1 MNVKVLFIPMKIR
14 RFYHEHLENPSVQT
28 WYSVV
33 SSINISSSCIKIK
46 MMISSNVGGDI
57 SKRRTNKTKWVVET
71 QKCTWKSWFYQI
83 NRIYWLYTRIANLL
97 PLDFLSASNFKLYR
111 NILVLPFSHITSPKH
126 TIYVQDSFFSAH
138 CEFSYILI
146 FNTFRRVLTFSN
158 LVWKWCDE
166 Y

>member
-14 RFYHEHLENPSVQT
+14 RFYHEHLENQSLQT

-57 SKRRTNKTKWVVET
+57 SEKANQQNEVSRRNPKVHLKIMILSNQPNLLTVYSY
-71 QKCTWKSWFYQI
+71 C
-83 NRIYWLYTRIANLL
+83 IANLL

-126 TIYVQDSFFSAH
+126 TIYVQDSFFSLLIANSH
-138 CEFSYILI
+138 TFWYSIL
-146 FNTFRRVLTFSN
+146 F
-158 LVWKWCDE
+158 DE
-166 Y
+166 CLHSVI